1 MTSRH
6 GTLYFFCGKM
16 AAGKSTL
23 ATQLAAD
30 NNALLLAEDDLL
42 ATLYPQEIHDVA
54 TYGDKAGKVRAA
66 IQPMVQGMLQRG
78 VNVVMDFPANT
89 VQQRN
94 WFRQVLQGTATTDHA
109 DVNVISS
116 PHELHHII
124 CDDDLCKT
132 QLAKRAAELGR
143 ATDTVEMFVAMSCF
157 YQPVTTEERFNV
169 IEHRRS

>member
-30 NNALLLAEDDLL
+30 NNAMLLAEDDLL
-42 ATLYPQEIHDVA
+42 ATLYPQQIQDVA
-54 TYGDKAGKVRAA
+54 SYADKAGKLRTAL
-66 IQPMVQGMLQRG
+66 QPMVQGMLQRG

-89 VQQRN
+89 EQQRN
-94 WFRQVLQGTATTDHA
+94 WFRQVLQGTATKADNEANVTD
-109 DVNVISS
+109 S

-124 CDDDLCKT
+124 CDDDLCKA

-143 ATDTVEMFVAMSCF
+143 ATDTVEMFDAMSRF
-157 YQPVTTEERFNV
+157 YQPVTAAEQFNV
-169 IEHRRS
+169 VEHRRT